1 MEFHIS
7 FYIIFLLTILW
18 FCFMTWLSHQNGS
31 ETAETSRHLAE
42 GLKAIFHSR
51 DLNRLNGKLRRAAH
65 IIVFAVLTVL
75 TLLTMMAG
83 KIEGRW
89 IAVCLIAMWSLIDE
103 TTKPLIQGRHFSWQ
117 DVGLNLIGVGIGCVV
132 IAVVTL
138 AVS

>member
-1 MEFHIS
+1 MRFA
-7 FYIIFLLTILW
+7 FYLLLILTILW

-42 GLKAIFHSR
+42 GLSAIFHCQN
-51 DLNRLNGKLRRAAH
+51 LNQLNGMLRRAAH
-65 IIVFAVLTVL
+65 IVVFSVLTVL

-83 KIEGRW
+83 KINGCW
-89 IAVCLIAMWSLIDE
+89 ITVCLISLWAWLDE
-103 TTKPLIQGRHFSWQ
+103 ATKPLVQGRHFSWR

-132 IAVVTL
+132 IVIVSL